1 MSSHHIARLSLLTAL
16 ALAVYALESMLPR
29 PLPWLRIGLSNAL
42 VLTVL
47 LAYGLKLAV
56 SVSIIRT
63 ILGSLLVGSFL
74 SPGFVISILAG
85 VASCLVMGAVFYLAK
100 RVFGT
105 VGMSI
110 FGALAHN
117 LTQLVLA
124 YALFIRRS
132 EIFMLIPVFLF
143 LSVGTGIVTGIAA
156 HFLYQRVSSPSVAM
170 D

>member
-1 MSSHHIARLSLLTAL
+1 MSSHHIAKLSLLTAL

-47 LAYGLKLAV
+47 LAYGLRLAV

-74 SPGFVISILAG
+74 SPGFIISILAG

-100 RVFGT
+100 RAFGT
-105 VGMSI
+105 VGISI

-117 LTQLVLA
+117 LTQLGVA
-124 YALFIRRS
+124 YVLFIRRS

-156 HFLYQRVSSPSVAM
+156 HFLYQRVSSPAVAM

>member
-1 MSSHHIARLSLLTAL
+1 VSSHHIARLSLLTAL

>member
-1 MSSHHIARLSLLTAL
+1 MGSHSIARLSLLTAL

-47 LAYGLKLAV
+47 LAYGLGLAV

-63 ILGSLLVGSFL
+63 ILGSLLIGSFL
-74 SPGFVISILAG
+74 NPGFIVSISAG
-85 VASCLVMGAVFYLAK
+85 ITSCLVMGAVFYLGK
-100 RVFGT
+100 RIFGT
-105 VGMSI
+105 VGISV

-117 LTQLVLA
+117 LAQLSVA

-143 LSVGTGIVTGIAA
+143 LSIGTGIVTGIAA
-156 HFLYQRVSSPSVAM
+156 HFLYQRVGSSAVAV